1 MSNLSINL
9 SSAKTVVTQPE
20 ESVTLEGEVVIR
32 RIVDIPGEKQVV
44 AFVEGIGRLE
54 LDELSGDNYDTPAEW
69 SNADVVT
76 AVTNII
82 NSCFINI

>member
-20 ESVTLEGEVVIR
+20 ESVTLEGEVNIR
-32 RIVDIPGEKQVV
+32 RIVDIPGEKLVV

-54 LDELSGDNYDTPAEW
+54 LDELSGDNYDSPAEW

-82 NSCFINI
+82 NS

>member
-82 NSCFINI
+82 NS

>member
-1 MSNLSINL
+1 MSSLSINL

-20 ESVTLEGEVVIR
+20 ESVTLEGEVIIR

-69 SNADVVT
+69 SNDDVVT

-82 NSCFINI
+82 NS

>member
-69 SNADVVT
+69 SNVDVVT

-82 NSCFINI
+82 NS

>member
-76 AVTNII
+76 AVKAII
-82 NSCFINI
+82 NS

>member
-9 SSAKTVVTQPE
+9 SSAKNVVTQPE
-20 ESVTLEGEVVIR
+20 ESVTLEGEVIIR

-82 NSCFINI
+82 NS